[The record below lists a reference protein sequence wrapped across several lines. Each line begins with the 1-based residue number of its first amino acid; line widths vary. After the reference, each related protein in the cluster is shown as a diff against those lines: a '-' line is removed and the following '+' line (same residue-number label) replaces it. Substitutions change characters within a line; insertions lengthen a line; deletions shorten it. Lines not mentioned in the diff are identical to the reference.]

1 MSKQQLITGTL
12 KQALTKKTFQAAI
25 IFPEDNKFL
34 TTNHS
39 LFTRPV
45 FPWTPKLFFK
55 NKIPPCPQCNRDHCV
70 PKIKEYL
77 SRIGQDFSHCID
89 ILYIAYTC
97 PLKGTQFTTI
107 TNSFLQKVGPAIA
120 NRCPFYFSHK
130 TAITR
135 QLFRGIHKAIMSPKG
150 IARLAKAVNTQ
161 RMARYGDLLV
171 EHAARVNKEF
181 ALADT
186 EQKPQP
192 WSFKQYMTEH
202 ESINPR
208 AMQDAWLFFT
218 SPMPAIAKVMME
230 MVAANKAIMYDASQK
245 YPGKM
250 RAEDPETHSLV
261 TPQELKL
268 VNIVQNEVGEIMAY
282 DLLEKESHA
291 CLGPVLKRVKAVNK
305 AHGIIPTEAEPII
318 VVCDQVTRDKKI
330 IKAMGPH
337 YKPKQDPFHLF
348 QRINEKISGKG
359 VTSSI
364 SNKIREALYYTE
376 GELKGE
382 LKEHTQA
389 AKDFKAACNTVV
401 RADLNQ
407 GSDAWREW
415 QGSVKNNTFL
425 IANGFASMDGRI
437 NLHYEQDTHWK
448 LLHSSGVESTNNL
461 LSQLSKRKMGPKLA
475 VWILYCFVVE
485 RNIEVGQLVGRI
497 PNLYQVDILTL
508 LKLPLLTNNLVA
520 PKPQLDFALTI
531 WNKLKETGEA
541 TRSKDPATILVSD
554 WDFLYGVAQPRQSN
568 ENGVQTEQP
577 AGPQTIQTFFGAR
590 NSTKAGPRELNALK
604 LNAIQ
609 FLKKVFVPVI
619 PRLGGLFGINRA
631 TRAAARVRLQR
642 PEWPY
647 LFQIARPKQGCI
659 TD

>member
-1 MSKQQLITGTL
+1 MSKQQLITRTL

-39 LFTRPV
+39 LFTWPV
-45 FPWTPKLFFK
+45 FPWTPELFFK
-55 NKIPPCPQCNRDHCV
+55 NKIPPCPQCNLDHCV
-70 PKIKEYL
+70 PKSTEYL
-77 SRIGQDFSHCID
+77 SRIGQDISYCID

-97 PLKGTQFTTI
+97 PLKGTQFTTV

-150 IARLAKAVNTQ
+150 IAGLAKTVNTQ

-171 EHAARVNKEF
+171 EHTARVNKEF

-192 WSFKQYMTEH
+192 WSFEQYLTEH
-202 ESINPR
+202 ESIDPR

-218 SPMPAIAKVMME
+218 SPMPAIAKPKV
-230 MVAANKAIMYDASQK
+230 S
-245 YPGKM
+245 GKM

-268 VNIVQNEVGEIMAY
+268 VNIVQNEVGQIMAC

-291 CLGPVLKRVKAVNK
+291 CLGPIGKRVKAVNE

-318 VVCDQVTRDKKI
+318 VVCDQVTREKKI
-330 IKAMGPH
+330 IEAMGPH

-359 VTSSI
+359 
-364 SNKIREALYYTE
+364 
-376 GELKGE
+376 E

-389 AKDFKAACNTVV
+389 AKDFKAACDTVV

-407 GSDAWREW
+407 GSDAWKEW

-425 IANGFASMDGRI
+425 IANGFVTG
-437 NLHYEQDTHWK
+437 WP
-448 LLHSSGVESTNNL
+448 STNNL

-475 VWILYCFVVE
+475 DRILYCFVVE

-497 PNLYQVDILTL
+497 PNLYQMDILTL
-508 LKLPLLTNNLVA
+508 LKLPLLTNNLLA
-520 PKPQLDFALTI
+520 PTPQLDFALTI
-531 WNKLKETGEA
+531 LNKLKETGEA
-541 TRSKDPATILVSD
+541 ARSKDPATILVSD
-554 WDFLYGVAQPRQSN
+554 
-568 ENGVQTEQP
+568 
-577 AGPQTIQTFFGAR
+577 
-590 NSTKAGPRELNALK
+590 
-604 LNAIQ
+604 
-609 FLKKVFVPVI
+609 
-619 PRLGGLFGINRA
+619 
-631 TRAAARVRLQR
+631 
-642 PEWPY
+642 
-647 LFQIARPKQGCI
+647 
-659 TD
+659 